1 MKLGYC
7 HRWWKVHCCPQRI
20 TKAAGTIFRVPIVL
34 VCLLDRE
41 RNWFKSRHGVGDL
54 READRQSSFCQ
65 HVIYSKQRDPLIVC
79 DTISDDR
86 FECSD
91 VVINPPHIR
100 FYAGFPL
107 VMVDGDGSPWTLGTL
122 CVYDVQPREFPSKDR
137 ETLFMLGRLVTAELE
152 LRDRAIRRTLHQINE
167 VRRSHAAADGFGGN
181 GGLGTGGDSR
191 VNHHRNPLQTPP
203 NPARTSD
210 SPARCPNITVA
221 VRPRT
226 PPPPLPHAPPPP
238 SPPYAHHAGRSTP
251 RRSGPRRPC
260 TPSTSRTSRTP

>member
-1 MKLGYC
+1 
-7 HRWWKVHCCPQRI
+7 
-20 TKAAGTIFRVPIVL
+20 
-34 VCLLDRE
+34 
-41 RNWFKSRHGVGDL
+41 
-54 READRQSSFCQ
+54 
-65 HVIYSKQRDPLIVC
+65 
-79 DTISDDR
+79 
-86 FECSD
+86 
-91 VVINPPHIR
+91 VINPPHIR

-181 GGLGTGGDSR
+181 GRLGTGGDSR

-226 PPPPLPHAPPPP
+226 PPPPSLTRPRRPRPRTPTTPAGQRRG
-238 SPPYAHHAGRSTP
+238 AAGRAGHARRPPRGRRARPERPAP
-251 RRSGPRRPC
+251 RRVRGPPGPRRRRPAAG
-260 TPSTSRTSRTP
+260 PVGGDPLRAEARTGLVTRTRTQTGDSE